1 MKLHSVIFLPLLLWS
16 NNQMTGAFDLS
27 GPDTHKVLIG
37 SVAILRCSFNV
48 DKLPLDTQF
57 LAIHWFFMGNQ
68 ILAYDNMLH
77 ISRPGL
83 TIDLEAAVMG
93 DASLI
98 ISKVNI
104 SDKGVYKCRVIYS
117 PHSKVKDIKL
127 DVEAHPI
134 MKIVTKPVIKDEE
147 NTLRCSI
154 TGFYPP
160 DITITWLW
168 GAEVLDTHE
177 MYEPQRQEDGTYNV
191 SSAVVIIPT
200 DDSMNKTCTCRVTHV
215 SLQFPVEK
223 TFHLILTERADV
235 RSSEGS
241 ADWSYTTF
249 TGLFIAIPVVLLLL
263 VVLLTGWIWKNRV
276 CTQVQS
282 TGNDEG
288 SGIPESQKLQELKS
302 SCPESTESTA
312 LRSSPPKSPES
323 TTSKPS
329 IPESPESKPSSPGS
343 PESTPLR
350 PSPGSPES
358 TLSRPSAKSR
368 SDPSKQSP
376 PESPVFPLVEPFVV
390 LQVPSKSTTLELR
403 VSSSS
408 QLSSRE
414 LGPPPQVKCQ
424 DDVQQGFLQPRLYLS
439 GHEHSAKTYHWGHP
453 FGD

>member
-223 TFHLILTERADV
+223 TFHLILT
-235 RSSEGS
+235 
-241 ADWSYTTF
+241 
-249 TGLFIAIPVVLLLL
+249 
-263 VVLLTGWIWKNRV
+263 V